1 MFYRVKSGAQV
12 DLLTSRMTGLINRYS
27 DVAVAVIVVGIVAM
41 LVIPLPTFLVD
52 ILLVV
57 NIACAVTLLL
67 ISTYVTNVLRFST
80 FPTILLIATLFRL
93 ALNVS
98 TTRLILLQADAGNVV
113 DSFGE
118 FVVRGDYIVGAVVFL
133 ILTIVQFVVIARGSG
148 RVAEVAARFTLDAM
162 PGKQLAIDGDLRA
175 GAIDQKTAS
184 RRRRELEQES
194 QLYGAMDGAMKFV
207 KGDAI
212 AGFVITLINILGG
225 LAIGIFKRGMEVG
238 DAAEVFGLL
247 TIGDGLVSQIPA
259 ILVATAS
266 GVLVTR
272 VTTDGGQTH
281 LGRDIASQIVRHPK
295 AIAITSGL
303 LLLFAILPGLPVIP
317 FFLLALMT
325 AYLAHSLYR
334 KQRKMPQPS
343 SPGTEPFAQES
354 WPLKVHLTAALAD
367 SLERTGGSERLRIAL
382 DQVCQA
388 IRSTS
393 GVAVPPIHFLVS
405 QHLKRQSA
413 YVIEL
418 EGMPL
423 GEGRVDPGVD
433 IPEIIAT
440 SFNNAIVSNLEELIG
455 IQNVQGLVDD
465 LADTHPALV
474 KAVVPRVVTLNRLC
488 EILRALVREKISIRN
503 LRKIL
508 DALAEPP
515 VMHQPLND
523 AVEWVRHNL
532 KREIS
537 HQFASETGEIS
548 VYLFDPRIEQMVRSS
563 VNENELVLEPDIV
576 EEVSAAIF
584 EATTDTTQ
592 DNESPIL
599 LTSSDIRP
607 HLFDLARISVP
618 NVVVLSHDDLLPTI
632 SVRALGTIAVGR
644 PGAES

>member
-1 MFYRVKSGAQV
+1 
-12 DLLTSRMTGLINRYS
+12 MTGLINRYS

-67 ISTYVTNVLRFST
+67 ISTYVTNFLRFST

-98 TTRLILLQADAGNVV
+98 TTRLILLQADAGSVV

-118 FVVRGDYIVGAVVFL
+118 FVVRGDYVVGAVIFL
-133 ILTIVQFVVIARGSG
+133 ILTVVQFVVIARGSG
-148 RVAEVAARFTLDAM
+148 RVAEVAARFSLDAM

-184 RRRRELEQES
+184 RRRSELEKES

-207 KGDAI
+207 RGDAV
-212 AGFVITLINILGG
+212 AGLVITLINILGG
-225 LAIGIFKRGMEVG
+225 LAIGIFKRSMEIG
-238 DAAEVFGLL
+238 DAAEVYGLL

-272 VTTDGGQTH
+272 VASDEQTH
-281 LGRDIASQIVRHPK
+281 LGKDIASQIVRHPK

-303 LLLFAILPGLPVIP
+303 LLVFAVLPGLPTIP
-317 FFLLALMT
+317 FTILALIT

-334 KQRKMPQPS
+334 KQRKLPQPS
-343 SPGTEPFAQES
+343 STSTEPFAQES
-354 WPLKVHLTAALAD
+354 WPLKVHLTTALAETLERSGHFERLSAALETVRQ
-367 SLERTGGSERLRIAL
+367 S
-382 DQVCQA
+382 
-388 IRSTS
+388 IRNTS
-393 GVAVPPIHFLVS
+393 GVAVPPVHFLVS
-405 QHLKRQSA
+405 QHLQRQSA

-423 GEGRVDPGVD
+423 GEGRVDPGSD
-433 IPEIIAT
+433 ICELIAT
-440 SFNNAIVSNLEELIG
+440 NLQAAIVANLDELVG
-455 IQNVQGLVDD
+455 VQNVQGLLDD
-465 LADTHPALV
+465 LAITHPALV

-488 EILRALVREKISIRN
+488 EILRALVRENVSIRN

-515 VMHQPLND
+515 KSIQHIND
-523 AVEWVRHNL
+523 AVEWVRHNM

-548 VYLFDPRIEQMVRSS
+548 VYLFDSRIEQMVRSAI
-563 VNENELVLEPDIV
+563 NQDELVLEPDIV
-576 EEVSAAIF
+576 EEISAAIF
-584 EATTDTTQ
+584 SATTDTTQ
-592 DNESPIL
+592 NDESPVL
-599 LTSSDIRP
+599 LTSSDLRP
-607 HLFDLARISVP
+607 HLRELARITVP
-618 NVVVLSHDDLLPTI
+618 NVVVLSPDDLLPTI
-632 SVRALGTIAVGR
+632 SVRALGTIVVGR
-644 PGAES
+644 ES